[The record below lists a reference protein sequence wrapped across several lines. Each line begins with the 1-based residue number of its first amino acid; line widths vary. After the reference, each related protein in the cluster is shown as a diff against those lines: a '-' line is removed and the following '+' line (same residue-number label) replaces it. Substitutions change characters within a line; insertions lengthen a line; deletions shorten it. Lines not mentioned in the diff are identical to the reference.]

1 MEISQL
7 PGLGPKRAEALRKA
21 GLNSVA
27 DLLYNIPRTYLD
39 QTKVTP
45 IGNCH
50 VGDKVVLIG
59 TIQRSG
65 IVRGRKSRFVAT
77 LTDGSGEMQLLFFQ
91 GANYWAKKI
100 QNGTRWLVAGTV
112 GEYRGLQMS
121 HPDMQ
126 PFDEDE
132 EFSGSI
138 QPVYPISES
147 CREARM
153 EQKFFRKLYKTIFNF
168 PGLTL
173 PGLCPRV
180 LTDYLKFRPVMENL
194 RTLHMP
200 KEFPAIYKAKR
211 ELKVLE
217 LLPFCLRMVKRREN
231 QKMRG
236 HERCIDLGSVMA
248 AKSQL
253 PFSLTHGQEEALDT
267 IIAGLNGKK
276 QFHALLQGDVGCG
289 KTVVAML
296 AMMAVCGGGRLV
308 AGSDMRVVGNGAA
321 ARVLNGAEGQAL
333 NSALNSAEPA
343 PSASGTATAVAGNG
357 MREQCALMVPTDI
370 LARQHFKSLK
380 PFFDAAG
387 LNVRLLVGATPA
399 AEKKVILGE
408 IQMGLADVV
417 IGTHA
422 LFSKDVI
429 FARLGLVVIDEQHR
443 FGVGQREALLAKG
456 NYPDMLVM
464 SATPIPRSLAMTLYG
479 DLKVISIKEKPAGR
493 KPIKTRLVNA
503 AKREDMKKFICKE
516 ALGGNL
522 CYWIASR
529 VGSDEEGNARSVDE
543 IVEELQS
550 FIAGPGRAINGS
562 INSSINGAGHAG
574 TNGAAAQAGVN
585 GATQAGLNGAT
596 NQALNGAATQVLN
609 GAGLKVAGVHGQMD
623 EKQRDEIIAQ
633 FAAGKIHILVATTV
647 IEVGVN
653 VPAANLMVIDQPD
666 RFGLAQLHQLRGRVG
681 RGNMEAWC
689 FLMIPEGDAAETSME
704 RLSQF
709 SQTEDGFE
717 IAELD
722 LMNRG
727 AGNLEGNEQSG
738 AWVFRWFD
746 WIADQE
752 LISQTLETAE
762 KILNDK
768 VAFDENARE
777 QIQAWYGEKDFKNE
791 DGVH

>member
-7 PGLGPKRAEALRKA
+7 PGLGPKRVEALRKA
-21 GLNSVA
+21 GLNSIA

-39 QTKVTP
+39 QTKVTA
-45 IGNCH
+45 IGNCRA
-50 VGDKVVLIG
+50 GERVVLIG
-59 TIQRSG
+59 KISRSG
-65 IVRGRKSRFVAT
+65 IVRGRRSRFVAT
-77 LTDGSGEMQLLFFQ
+77 LSDGTGEIQLLFFN
-91 GANYWAKKI
+91 AASFWSRKI
-100 QNGTRWLVAGTV
+100 KNDTRWLVTGQV
-112 GEYRGLQMS
+112 GEFRGLQIT
-121 HPDMQ
+121 HPEMQ

-132 EFSGSI
+132 EFSGAI
-138 QPVYPISES
+138 QPVYSISEA
-147 CREARM
+147 CRDARM
-153 EQKFFRKLYKTIFNF
+153 EQKFFRGLYKTIFNF

-173 PGLCPRV
+173 PGLCPRE
-180 LTDYLKFRPVMENL
+180 LTDYLHFAPVMQNL
-194 RTLHMP
+194 RTLHQP
-200 KEFPAIYKAKR
+200 KEFPAIYRAKR

-231 QKMRG
+231 QKLRG
-236 HERCIDLGSVMA
+236 HERQIDLGTVMA
-248 AKSQL
+248 AKARL
-253 PFSLTHGQEEALDT
+253 PFSLTRGQEDALDT
-267 IIAGLNGKK
+267 IVAGLNGKK

-296 AMMAVCGGGRLV
+296 AMMAVCGAGGE
-308 AGSDMRVVGNGAA
+308 AGNGA
-321 ARVLNGAEGQAL
+321 RLNGTD
-333 NSALNSAEPA
+333 S
-343 PSASGTATAVAGNG
+343 G

-370 LARQHFKSLK
+370 LARQHYKSLK

-399 AEKKVILGE
+399 AERKVILGE
-408 IQMGLADVV
+408 LQMGLADVV

-429 FARLGLVVIDEQHR
+429 FSRLGFVIIDEQHR

-456 NYPDMLVM
+456 DYPDMLVM

-479 DLKVISIKEKPAGR
+479 DLKVVSIKEKPAGR

-503 AKREDMKKFICKE
+503 AKREDMKKFICNE
-516 ALGGNL
+516 AAGGNL

-529 VGSDEEGNARSVDE
+529 VGTDEEGGARSVDE
-543 IVEELQS
+543 IVEELRAYV
-550 FIAGPGRAINGS
+550 AGPSRAVL
-562 INSSINGAGHAG
+562 SS
-574 TNGAAAQAGVN
+574 
-585 GATQAGLNGAT
+585 AT
-596 NQALNGAATQVLN
+596 ALNGAA
-609 GAGLKVAGVHGQMD
+609 LKVAGVHGQMD
-623 EKQRDEIIAQ
+623 EAERDAIIAQ

-681 RGNMEAWC
+681 RGDAQAWC
-689 FLMIPEGDAAETSME
+689 FLMIPEGDAAESSME

-722 LMNRG
+722 LQNRG

-762 KILNDK
+762 HILKDGN
-768 VAFDENARE
+768 AFDEAARAK
-777 QIQAWYGEKDFKNE
+777 IQAWYGEKEFANE

>member
-7 PGLGPKRAEALRKA
+7 PGLGPKRVEALRKA

-50 VGDKVVLIG
+50 VGEKVVLIG
-59 TIQRSG
+59 KISRSG
-65 IVRGRKSRFVAT
+65 TVRGRTSRFVAT
-77 LTDGSGEMQLLFFQ
+77 LTDGTGEIQLLFFR
-91 GANYWAKKI
+91 GTSFWARKI
-100 QNGTRWLVAGTV
+100 KNGTRWLVTGQV
-112 GEYRGLQMS
+112 GEYRGLQIT

-126 PFDEDE
+126 AFDEDE
-132 EFSGSI
+132 EFSGCI
-138 QPVYPISES
+138 QPIYPISES

-153 EQKFFRKLYKTIFNF
+153 EQKFFRGLYKTIFNF

-173 PGLCPRV
+173 PGLCPRE
-180 LTDYLKFRPVMENL
+180 LTDYLKFAPVMHNL
-194 RTLHMP
+194 RTLHQP

-231 QKMRG
+231 QKLRG
-236 HERCIDLGSVMA
+236 HERQIDLGTVMA
-248 AKSQL
+248 AKARL
-253 PFSLTHGQEEALDT
+253 PFSLTRGQEEALDT

-296 AMMAVCGGGRLV
+296 AMMAVCGAGGN
-308 AGSDMRVVGNGAA
+308 ASDNASLNGTG
-321 ARVLNGAEGQAL
+321 LNGAGA
-333 NSALNSAEPA
+333 
-343 PSASGTATAVAGNG
+343 G

-370 LARQHFKSLK
+370 LARQHYKSLK

-399 AEKKVILGE
+399 AERKVILGE
-408 IQMGLADVV
+408 LQMGLADVV

-422 LFSKDVI
+422 LFSKDV
-429 FARLGLVVIDEQHR
+429 FFSRLGFVIIDEQHR

-456 NYPDMLVM
+456 DYPDMLVM
-464 SATPIPRSLAMTLYG
+464 SATPIPRSLAMTIYG
-479 DLKVISIKEKPAGR
+479 DLKVVSIKEKPAGR

-503 AKREDMKKFICKE
+503 AKREDMKKFICNE
-516 ALGGNL
+516 AAGGNL

-529 VGSDEEGNARSVDE
+529 VGSDDEGGARSVDE
-543 IVEELQS
+543 IVEELRAY
-550 FIAGPGRAINGS
+550 IAGPGRAI
-562 INSSINGAGHAG
+562 
-574 TNGAAAQAGVN
+574 
-585 GATQAGLNGAT
+585 LNGT
-596 NQALNGAATQVLN
+596 LSGALNGAALQ
-609 GAGLKVAGVHGQMD
+609 VAGVHGQMD
-623 EKQRDEIIAQ
+623 ENERDAIIAK
-633 FAAGKIHILVATTV
+633 FAKGEIQILVATTV

-681 RGNMEAWC
+681 RGDAQAWC
-689 FLMIPEGDAAETSME
+689 FLMIPEGDAAESSME

-709 SQTEDGFE
+709 SSTEDGFE

-722 LMNRG
+722 LTNRG

-752 LISQTLETAE
+752 LISRTIETAE
-762 KILNDK
+762 HILHDK
-768 VAFDENARE
+768 EAFSDAARE
-777 QIQAWYGEKDFKNE
+777 KIQAWYSEKEFANE

>member
-7 PGLGPKRAEALRKA
+7 PGLGPKRVEALRKA
-21 GLNSVA
+21 GLNSIA

-45 IGNCH
+45 IGNCR
-50 VGDKVVLIG
+50 VGEKVVLIG
-59 TIQRSG
+59 TISRSG
-65 IVRGRKSRFVAT
+65 TVRGRTSRFVAT
-77 LTDGSGEMQLLFFQ
+77 LTDGTGEIQLLFFR
-91 GANYWAKKI
+91 GTSFWARKI
-100 QNGTRWLVAGTV
+100 KNGTRWLVTGQV
-112 GEYRGLQMS
+112 GEYRGLQIT

-126 PFDEDE
+126 AFDEDE
-132 EFSGSI
+132 EFSGCI
-138 QPVYPISES
+138 QPIYPISEA

-153 EQKFFRKLYKTIFNF
+153 EQKFFRGLYKTIFNF

-173 PGLCPRV
+173 PGLCPRE
-180 LTDYLKFRPVMENL
+180 LTDYLKFAPVMHNL
-194 RTLHMP
+194 RTLHQP

-231 QKMRG
+231 QKLRG
-236 HERCIDLGSVMA
+236 HERQIDLGTVMA
-248 AKSQL
+248 AKARL
-253 PFSLTHGQEEALDT
+253 PFSLTRGQEEALDT

-296 AMMAVCGGGRLV
+296 AMMAVCG
-308 AGSDMRVVGNGAA
+308 AG
-321 ARVLNGAEGQAL
+321 LNGAGA
-333 NSALNSAEPA
+333 
-343 PSASGTATAVAGNG
+343 G

-370 LARQHFKSLK
+370 LARQHYKSLK

-399 AEKKVILGE
+399 AERKVILGE
-408 IQMGLADVV
+408 LQMGLADVV

-422 LFSKDVI
+422 LFSKDV
-429 FARLGLVVIDEQHR
+429 FFSRLGFVIIDEQHR

-456 NYPDMLVM
+456 DYPDMLVM

-479 DLKVISIKEKPAGR
+479 DLKVVSIKEKPAGR

-503 AKREDMKKFICKE
+503 AKREDMKKFICNE
-516 ALGGNL
+516 AASGNL

-529 VGSDEEGNARSVDE
+529 VGSDDEGGARSVDE
-543 IVEELQS
+543 IVEELRAY
-550 FIAGPGRAINGS
+550 IAGPGRAI
-562 INSSINGAGHAG
+562 
-574 TNGAAAQAGVN
+574 
-585 GATQAGLNGAT
+585 LNGT
-596 NQALNGAATQVLN
+596 LSGALNGAALQ
-609 GAGLKVAGVHGQMD
+609 VAGVHGQMD
-623 EKQRDEIIAQ
+623 EDERDAIIAK
-633 FAAGKIHILVATTV
+633 FAKGEIQILVATTV

-681 RGNMEAWC
+681 RGDAQAWC
-689 FLMIPEGDAAETSME
+689 FLMIPEGDAAESSME

-722 LMNRG
+722 LTNRG

-752 LISQTLETAE
+752 LISRTIETAE
-762 KILNDK
+762 HILHDK
-768 VAFDENARE
+768 DAFSDTARE
-777 QIQAWYGEKDFKNE
+777 KIQAWYSEKEFANE

>member
-7 PGLGPKRAEALRKA
+7 PGLGPKRVEALRKA
-21 GLNSVA
+21 GLNSIA

-45 IGNCH
+45 IGNCR
-50 VGDKVVLIG
+50 VGEKVVLIG
-59 TIQRSG
+59 RISRSG

-77 LTDGSGEMQLLFFQ
+77 LSDGTGEIQLLFFH
-91 GANYWAKKI
+91 AATFWARRIK
-100 QNGTRWLVAGTV
+100 NDTRWLVTGQI
-112 GEYRGLQMS
+112 GEFRSLQLT
-121 HPDMQ
+121 HPEMQ
-126 PFDEDE
+126 QLDDDE
-132 EFSGSI
+132 EFSGCI
-138 QPVYPISES
+138 QPVYSISEA
-147 CREARM
+147 CRDARM
-153 EQKFFRKLYKTIFNF
+153 EQKFFRGLYKTIFNF

-173 PGLCPRV
+173 SGLCPRE
-180 LTDYLKFRPVMENL
+180 LTDYLHFAPVMQNL
-194 RTLHMP
+194 RALHQP
-200 KEFPAIYKAKR
+200 KDFPSIYRAKR

-231 QKMRG
+231 QKLRG
-236 HERCIDLGSVMA
+236 HERQIDLGTVMT
-248 AKSQL
+248 AKAQL
-253 PFSLTHGQEEALDT
+253 PFELTRGQEAALDT
-267 IIAGLNGKK
+267 IVAGLNGKK

-296 AMMAVCGGGRLV
+296 AMMAVCGAGG
-308 AGSDMRVVGNGAA
+308 D
-321 ARVLNGAEGQAL
+321 
-333 NSALNSAEPA
+333 
-343 PSASGTATAVAGNG
+343 AVAETG

-370 LARQHFKSLK
+370 LARQHYKSLK

-399 AEKKVILGE
+399 AERKVILGE
-408 IQMGLADVV
+408 LQMGLADVV

-429 FARLGLVVIDEQHR
+429 FSRLGFVVIDEQHR

-456 NYPDMLVM
+456 DYPDMLVM

-479 DLKVISIKEKPAGR
+479 DLKVVSIKEKPAGR

-503 AKREDMKKFICKE
+503 SKREDMKKFICKE
-516 ALGGNL
+516 AASGNL

-529 VGSDEEGNARSVDE
+529 VGSDDEGGARSVDE
-543 IVEELQS
+543 IVEELRAY
-550 FIAGPGRAINGS
+550 IAGPGRA
-562 INSSINGAGHAG
+562 
-574 TNGAAAQAGVN
+574 
-585 GATQAGLNGAT
+585 
-596 NQALNGAATQVLN
+596 VLN
-609 GAGLKVAGVHGQMD
+609 GSTLKVAGVHGQMD
-623 EKQRDEIIAQ
+623 EAERDGIIAQ
-633 FAAGKIHILVATTV
+633 FAAGKIQILVATTV

-681 RGNMEAWC
+681 RGNTQAWC
-689 FLMIPEGDAAETSME
+689 FLMIPEGDAADTSME

-762 KILNDK
+762 HILKDRD
-768 VAFDENARE
+768 AFDDTARE
-777 QIQAWYGEKDFKNE
+777 KIQAWYGEKEFANE

>member
-7 PGLGPKRAEALRKA
+7 PGLGPKRVEALRKS
-21 GLNSVA
+21 GLVSIA

-39 QTKVTP
+39 QTKVST
-45 IGNCH
+45 ISNCH
-50 VGDKVVLIG
+50 PGEKVVLIG
-59 TIQRSG
+59 TISRSG
-65 IVRGRKSRFVAT
+65 IVRGRSSRFIAT
-77 LTDGSGEMQLLFFQ
+77 LTDGSGEIQLLFFR
-91 GANYWAKKI
+91 GTSFWARKI
-100 QNGTRWLVAGTV
+100 KNGTRWLVTGQV
-112 GEYRGLQMS
+112 GEYRGLQIT
-121 HPDMQ
+121 HPDLQ
-126 PFDEDE
+126 PIDEGE
-132 EFSGSI
+132 EFNGCI
-138 QPVYPISES
+138 QPIYPISEA

-153 EQKFFRKLYKTIFNF
+153 EQKFFRGLYKTVFNF

-173 PGLCPRV
+173 SGLCPRE
-180 LTDYLKFRPVMENL
+180 LTDYLHFAPVMANL
-194 RTLHMP
+194 RTLHQP
-200 KEFPAIYKAKR
+200 QDFPSIYKAKR

-231 QKMRG
+231 QKLRG
-236 HERCIDLGSVMA
+236 HERQIDLGTVMA
-248 AKSQL
+248 AKARL
-253 PFSLTHGQEEALDT
+253 PFSLTRGQEEALDT
-267 IIAGLNGKK
+267 IVAGLNGKK

-296 AMMAVCGGGRLV
+296 AIMAVCG
-308 AGSDMRVVGNGAA
+308 AG
-321 ARVLNGAEGQAL
+321 
-333 NSALNSAEPA
+333 
-343 PSASGTATAVAGNG
+343 
-357 MREQCALMVPTDI
+357 EQCALMVPTDI

-387 LNVRLLVGATPA
+387 LSVRLLVGATPA
-399 AEKKVILGE
+399 AEKKTILGE
-408 IQMGLADVV
+408 LQMGLANVV

-422 LFSKDVI
+422 LFSKDVT
-429 FARLGLVVIDEQHR
+429 FAKLGFVIIDEQHR

-456 NYPDMLVM
+456 DYPDMLVM

-503 AKREDMKKFICKE
+503 SKRDDMKKFICTE
-516 ALGGNL
+516 AAGGNL

-529 VGSDEEGNARSVDE
+529 VGTDEEGSARSVDE
-543 IVEELQS
+543 IVDELRNY
-550 FIAGPGRAINGS
+550 IAGPGRAIPG
-562 INSSINGAGHAG
+562 
-574 TNGAAAQAGVN
+574 
-585 GATQAGLNGAT
+585 GAT
-596 NQALNGAATQVLN
+596 
-609 GAGLKVAGVHGQMD
+609 LKVAGVHGQMD
-623 EKQRDEIIAQ
+623 EAQRDAIIAR
-633 FAAGKIHILVATTV
+633 FAKGEIHILVATTV

-681 RGNMEAWC
+681 RGDAQAWC
-689 FLMIPEGDAAETSME
+689 FLMIPEGDAADSSME

-722 LMNRG
+722 LQNRG

-762 KILNDK
+762 HILKDSGS
-768 VAFDENARE
+768 FDESARMK
-777 QIQAWYGEKDFKNE
+777 IQAWYGEKEFANE

>member
-7 PGLGPKRAEALRKA
+7 PGLGPKRVEALRKA
-21 GLNSVA
+21 GLCSIA

-39 QTKVTP
+39 QTKVTQ
-45 IGNCH
+45 IGNCR
-50 VGDKVVLIG
+50 VGEKVVLIG
-59 TIQRSG
+59 RISRSG
-65 IVRGRKSRFVAT
+65 IVRGRRSRFVAT
-77 LTDGSGEMQLLFFQ
+77 LSDGTGEIQLLFFN
-91 GANYWAKKI
+91 AASFWSRKI
-100 QNGTRWLVAGTV
+100 KNDTRWLVTGQV
-112 GEYRGLQMS
+112 GEFRGLQIT
-121 HPDMQ
+121 HPEMQ

-132 EFSGSI
+132 EFSGAI
-138 QPVYPISES
+138 QPVYSISEA
-147 CREARM
+147 CRDARM
-153 EQKFFRKLYKTIFNF
+153 EQKFFRGLYKTIFNF

-173 PGLCPRV
+173 PGLCPRE
-180 LTDYLKFRPVMENL
+180 LTDYLHFAPVMQNL
-194 RTLHMP
+194 RTLHQP
-200 KEFPAIYKAKR
+200 KEFPAIYRAKR

-231 QKMRG
+231 QKLRG
-236 HERCIDLGSVMA
+236 HERQIDLGTVMA
-248 AKSQL
+248 AKARL
-253 PFSLTHGQEEALDT
+253 PFSLTRGQEEALDT
-267 IIAGLNGKK
+267 IVAGLNGKK

-296 AMMAVCGGGRLV
+296 AMMAVCGANGDDV
-308 AGSDMRVVGNGAA
+308 A
-321 ARVLNGAEGQAL
+321 E
-333 NSALNSAEPA
+333 
-343 PSASGTATAVAGNG
+343 TG

-370 LARQHFKSLK
+370 LARQHYKSLK

-408 IQMGLADVV
+408 LQMGLADVV

-429 FARLGLVVIDEQHR
+429 FSRLGFVIIDEQHR

-456 NYPDMLVM
+456 DYPDMLVM

-479 DLKVISIKEKPAGR
+479 DLKVVSIKEKPAGR

-503 AKREDMKKFICKE
+503 AKREDMKKFICNE
-516 ALGGNL
+516 AASGNL

-529 VGSDEEGNARSVDE
+529 VGADEEGGARSVDE
-543 IVEELQS
+543 IVEEL
-550 FIAGPGRAINGS
+550 RAFTS
-562 INSSINGAGHAG
+562 
-574 TNGAAAQAGVN
+574 
-585 GATQAGLNGAT
+585 
-596 NQALNGAATQVLN
+596 
-609 GAGLKVAGVHGQMD
+609 LKVAGVHGQMD
-623 EKQRDEIIAQ
+623 EAERDEIIAQ

-681 RGNMEAWC
+681 RGDAQAWC
-689 FLMIPEGDAAETSME
+689 FLMIPEGDAAESSME

-722 LMNRG
+722 LQNRG

-762 KILNDK
+762 HILKDK
-768 VAFDENARE
+768 DVFDDAARAK
-777 QIQAWYGEKDFKNE
+777 IQAWYGEKEFVNE

>member
-7 PGLGPKRAEALRKA
+7 PGLGPKRVEALRKA
-21 GLNSVA
+21 GLNSIA

-45 IGNCH
+45 IGNCR
-50 VGDKVVLIG
+50 VGEKVVLIG
-59 TIQRSG
+59 RISRSG

-77 LTDGSGEMQLLFFQ
+77 LSDGTGEIQLLFFH
-91 GANYWAKKI
+91 AASFWARRIK
-100 QNGTRWLVAGTV
+100 NDTRWLVTGQV
-112 GEYRGLQMS
+112 GEFRGLQMT
-121 HPDMQ
+121 HPEMQ
-126 PFDEDE
+126 QLDDDE
-132 EFSGSI
+132 EFNGCI
-138 QPVYPISES
+138 QPVYSISEA
-147 CREARM
+147 CRDARM
-153 EQKFFRKLYKTIFNF
+153 EQKFFRGLYKTIFNF

-173 PGLCPRV
+173 SGLCPRE
-180 LTDYLKFRPVMENL
+180 LTDYLHFAPVMQNL
-194 RTLHMP
+194 RALHQP
-200 KEFPAIYKAKR
+200 KDFPSIYRAKR

-231 QKMRG
+231 QKLRG
-236 HERCIDLGSVMA
+236 HERQIDLGTVMA
-248 AKSQL
+248 TKAKL
-253 PFSLTHGQEEALDT
+253 PFSLTRGQDDALDT
-267 IIAGLNGKK
+267 IVAGLNGKK

-296 AMMAVCGGGRLV
+296 AMMAVCGAGG
-308 AGSDMRVVGNGAA
+308 D
-321 ARVLNGAEGQAL
+321 
-333 NSALNSAEPA
+333 
-343 PSASGTATAVAGNG
+343 AVAETG

-370 LARQHFKSLK
+370 LARQHYKSLK

-399 AEKKVILGE
+399 AERKVILGE
-408 IQMGLADVV
+408 LQMGLADVV

-429 FARLGLVVIDEQHR
+429 FSRLGFVVIDEQHR

-456 NYPDMLVM
+456 DYPDMLVM

-479 DLKVISIKEKPAGR
+479 DLKVVSIKEKPAGR

-503 AKREDMKKFICKE
+503 SKREDMKKFICKE
-516 ALGGNL
+516 AASGNL

-529 VGSDEEGNARSVDE
+529 VGSDDEGGARSVDE
-543 IVEELQS
+543 IVEELRAY
-550 FIAGPGRAINGS
+550 IAGPGRAILSEATSGASRALNDA
-562 INSSINGAGHAG
+562 ISS
-574 TNGAAAQAGVN
+574 
-585 GATQAGLNGAT
+585 ATG
-596 NQALNGAATQVLN
+596 ALNGAA
-609 GAGLKVAGVHGQMD
+609 LKVAGVHGQMD
-623 EKQRDEIIAQ
+623 EAERDGIIAQ
-633 FAAGKIHILVATTV
+633 FAAGKIQILVATTV

-681 RGNMEAWC
+681 RGNTQAWC
-689 FLMIPEGDAAETSME
+689 FLMIPEGDAADTSME

-762 KILNDK
+762 HILKDRD
-768 VAFDENARE
+768 AFDDTARE
-777 QIQAWYGEKDFKNE
+777 KIQAWYGEKEFANE

>member
-7 PGLGPKRAEALRKA
+7 PGLGPKRVEALRKA
-21 GLNSVA
+21 GLNSIA

-45 IGNCH
+45 IGNCR
-50 VGDKVVLIG
+50 VGEKVVLIG
-59 TIQRSG
+59 RISRSG

-77 LTDGSGEMQLLFFQ
+77 LSDGTGEIQLLFFH
-91 GANYWAKKI
+91 AASFWARRIK
-100 QNGTRWLVAGTV
+100 NDTRWLVTGQV
-112 GEYRGLQMS
+112 GEFRGLQMT
-121 HPDMQ
+121 HPEMQ
-126 PFDEDE
+126 QLDDDE
-132 EFSGSI
+132 EFNGCI
-138 QPVYPISES
+138 QPVYSISEA
-147 CREARM
+147 CRDARM
-153 EQKFFRKLYKTIFNF
+153 EQKFFRGLYKTIFNF

-173 PGLCPRV
+173 SGLCPRE
-180 LTDYLKFRPVMENL
+180 LTDYLHFAPVMQNL
-194 RTLHMP
+194 RALHQP
-200 KEFPAIYKAKR
+200 KDFPSIYRAER

-231 QKMRG
+231 QKLRG
-236 HERCIDLGSVMA
+236 HERQIDLGTVMT
-248 AKSQL
+248 AKAQL
-253 PFSLTHGQEEALDT
+253 PFELTRGQDDALDT
-267 IIAGLNGKK
+267 IVAGLNGKK

-296 AMMAVCGGGRLV
+296 AMMAVCGAGG
-308 AGSDMRVVGNGAA
+308 D
-321 ARVLNGAEGQAL
+321 
-333 NSALNSAEPA
+333 
-343 PSASGTATAVAGNG
+343 AVAETG

-370 LARQHFKSLK
+370 LARQHYKSLK

-399 AEKKVILGE
+399 AERKVILGE
-408 IQMGLADVV
+408 LQMGLADVV

-429 FARLGLVVIDEQHR
+429 FSRLGFVVIDEQHR

-456 NYPDMLVM
+456 DYPDMLVM

-479 DLKVISIKEKPAGR
+479 DLKVVSIKEKPAGR

-503 AKREDMKKFICKE
+503 SKREDMKKFICKE
-516 ALGGNL
+516 AASGNL

-529 VGSDEEGNARSVDE
+529 VGSDDEGGARSVDE
-543 IVEELQS
+543 IVDELRAY
-550 FIAGPGRAINGS
+550 IAGPGRA
-562 INSSINGAGHAG
+562 
-574 TNGAAAQAGVN
+574 
-585 GATQAGLNGAT
+585 
-596 NQALNGAATQVLN
+596 VLN
-609 GAGLKVAGVHGQMD
+609 GSTLKVAGVHGQMD
-623 EKQRDEIIAQ
+623 EAERDGIIAQ
-633 FAAGKIHILVATTV
+633 FAAGKIQILVATTV

-681 RGNMEAWC
+681 RGDAQAWC
-689 FLMIPEGDAAETSME
+689 FLMIPEGDAADTSME

-762 KILNDK
+762 HILKDRD
-768 VAFDENARE
+768 AFDDTARE
-777 QIQAWYGEKDFKNE
+777 KIQAWYGEKEFANE

>member
-7 PGLGPKRAEALRKA
+7 PGLGPKRAEALRKSGIA
-21 GLNSVA
+21 SVA

-39 QTKVTP
+39 QTKVTA
-45 IGNCH
+45 IGNCC
-50 VGDKVVLIG
+50 VGEKVVLIG
-59 TIQRSG
+59 TISRSG
-65 IVRGRKSRFVAT
+65 IVRGRSSRFIAT
-77 LTDGSGEMQLLFFQ
+77 LTDGTGEIQLLFFR
-91 GANYWAKKI
+91 GTNFWARKI
-100 QNGTRWLVAGTV
+100 KNGTRWLVTGQV
-112 GEYRGLQMS
+112 GEYRGLQIT

-126 PFDEDE
+126 AFDEDE
-132 EFSGSI
+132 QFNGCI
-138 QPVYPISES
+138 QPIYPISEA

-153 EQKFFRKLYKTIFNF
+153 EQKFFRGLYKTVFNF

-173 PGLCPRV
+173 SGLCPRE
-180 LTDYLKFRPVMENL
+180 LTDYLHFAPVMENL
-194 RTLHMP
+194 RTLHTP
-200 KEFPAIYKAKR
+200 KDFPSIYRAKR

-231 QKMRG
+231 QKLRG
-236 HERCIDLGSVMA
+236 HERQIDLGSVMA
-248 AKSQL
+248 AKAML
-253 PFSLTHGQEEALDT
+253 PFSLTRGQEEALDT
-267 IIAGLNGKK
+267 IVAGLNGKR

-296 AMMAVCGGGRLV
+296 AMMAVCG
-308 AGSDMRVVGNGAA
+308 AGSTGA
-321 ARVLNGAEGQAL
+321 
-333 NSALNSAEPA
+333 
-343 PSASGTATAVAGNG
+343 G

-370 LARQHFKSLK
+370 LARQHYKSLK

-399 AEKKVILGE
+399 AERKTILGE
-408 IQMGLADVV
+408 LQMGLANVV

-422 LFSKDVI
+422 LFSKDVA
-429 FARLGLVVIDEQHR
+429 FAKLGFVIIDEQHR

-456 NYPDMLVM
+456 DYPDMLVM

-479 DLKVISIKEKPAGR
+479 DLKVVSVKEKPAGR

-503 AKREDMKKFICKE
+503 SKRDDMKKFICTE
-516 ALGGNL
+516 AAGGNL

-529 VGSDEEGNARSVDE
+529 VGTDEEGGARSVDE
-543 IVEELQS
+543 IVEELRNY
-550 FIAGPGRAINGS
+550 IAGPGRAIP
-562 INSSINGAGHAG
+562 
-574 TNGAAAQAGVN
+574 
-585 GATQAGLNGAT
+585 
-596 NQALNGAATQVLN
+596 GAAT
-609 GAGLKVAGVHGQMD
+609 LKVAGVHGQMD
-623 EKQRDEIIAQ
+623 ETERDEIIAR
-633 FAAGKIHILVATTV
+633 FAKGEIHILVATTV

-653 VPAANLMVIDQPD
+653 VPSANLMVIDQPD

-681 RGNMEAWC
+681 RGDAQAWC
-689 FLMIPEGDAAETSME
+689 FLMIPEGDAADTSME

-722 LMNRG
+722 LQNRG

-746 WIADQE
+746 WIEDQE
-752 LISQTLETAE
+752 LISRTIETAE
-762 KILNDK
+762 HILHDRD
-768 VAFDENARE
+768 AFADSARE
-777 QIQAWYGEKDFKNE
+777 KIQAWYSEKEFANE

>member
-7 PGLGPKRAEALRKA
+7 PGLGPKRVEALRKA
-21 GLNSVA
+21 GLNSIA

-45 IGNCH
+45 IGNCR
-50 VGDKVVLIG
+50 VGEKVVLIG
-59 TIQRSG
+59 KISRSG

-77 LTDGSGEMQLLFFQ
+77 LSDGTGEIQLLFFH
-91 GANYWAKKI
+91 AASFWARRIK
-100 QNGTRWLVAGTV
+100 NDTRWLVTGQV
-112 GEYRGLQMS
+112 GEFRGLQMT
-121 HPDMQ
+121 HPEMQ
-126 PFDEDE
+126 QLDDDE
-132 EFSGSI
+132 EFNGCI
-138 QPVYPISES
+138 QPVYSISEA
-147 CREARM
+147 CRDARM
-153 EQKFFRKLYKTIFNF
+153 EQKFFRGLYKTIFNF

-173 PGLCPRV
+173 SGLCPRE
-180 LTDYLKFRPVMENL
+180 LTDYLHFAPVMQNL
-194 RTLHMP
+194 RALHQP
-200 KEFPAIYKAKR
+200 KDFPSIYRAKR

-231 QKMRG
+231 QKLRG
-236 HERCIDLGSVMA
+236 HERQIDLGTVMA
-248 AKSQL
+248 TKAKL
-253 PFSLTHGQEEALDT
+253 PFSLTRGQDDALDT
-267 IIAGLNGKK
+267 IVAGLNGKK

-296 AMMAVCGGGRLV
+296 AMMAVCGAGG
-308 AGSDMRVVGNGAA
+308 D
-321 ARVLNGAEGQAL
+321 
-333 NSALNSAEPA
+333 
-343 PSASGTATAVAGNG
+343 AVAETG

-370 LARQHFKSLK
+370 LARQHYKSLK

-399 AEKKVILGE
+399 AERKVILGE
-408 IQMGLADVV
+408 LQMGLADVV

-429 FARLGLVVIDEQHR
+429 FSRLGFVVIDEQHR

-456 NYPDMLVM
+456 DYPDMLVM

-479 DLKVISIKEKPAGR
+479 DLKVVSIKEKPAGR

-516 ALGGNL
+516 AASGNL

-529 VGSDEEGNARSVDE
+529 VGSDDEGGARSVDE
-543 IVEELQS
+543 IVEELRAY
-550 FIAGPGRAINGS
+550 IAGPGRAILSEATSGASRALNDA
-562 INSSINGAGHAG
+562 ISS
-574 TNGAAAQAGVN
+574 
-585 GATQAGLNGAT
+585 ATG
-596 NQALNGAATQVLN
+596 ALNGAA
-609 GAGLKVAGVHGQMD
+609 LKVAGVHGQMD
-623 EKQRDEIIAQ
+623 EAERDGIIAQ
-633 FAAGKIHILVATTV
+633 FAAGKIQILVATTV

-681 RGNMEAWC
+681 RGDAQAWC
-689 FLMIPEGDAAETSME
+689 FLMIPEGDAADTSME

-762 KILNDK
+762 HILKDRD
-768 VAFDENARE
+768 AFDDTARE
-777 QIQAWYGEKDFKNE
+777 KIQAWYGEKEFANE

>member
-21 GLNSVA
+21 GLGSVA

-39 QTKVTP
+39 HTKVTP
-45 IGNCH
+45 IGQCRA
-50 VGDKVVLIG
+50 GDKVVLIG
-59 TIQRSG
+59 TIKRAG
-65 IVRGRKSRFVAT
+65 VVRGRRSRFMAT
-77 LTDGSGEMQLLFFQ
+77 LTDGTGEIQLLFFQ
-91 GANYWAKKI
+91 GTSYWARRIK
-100 QNGTRWLVAGTV
+100 NDTRWCVSGAV
-112 GEYRGLQMS
+112 GEYRGLQMT

-126 PFDEDE
+126 PFDDDE
-132 EFSGSI
+132 EFTGAI
-138 QPVYPISES
+138 LPVYPISEA

-153 EQKFFRKLYKTIFNF
+153 EQKFFRKLYKTIFGF

-180 LTDYLKFRPVMENL
+180 LTDYLRFAPVMQNL
-194 RTLHMP
+194 RTLHLP

-231 QKMRG
+231 QKLRG
-236 HERCIDLGSVMA
+236 HERQIDLGTVMA
-248 AKSQL
+248 TKAQL
-253 PFSLTHGQEEALDT
+253 PFALTHGQEEALDT
-267 IIAGLNGKK
+267 IVAGLNGKK

-296 AMMAVCGGGRLV
+296 AMMAVCGAGGNAGLNGADGGSV
-308 AGSDMRVVGNGAA
+308 AGSDMR
-321 ARVLNGAEGQAL
+321 
-333 NSALNSAEPA
+333 
-343 PSASGTATAVAGNG
+343 AGNG

-370 LARQHFKSLK
+370 LARQHYKSLK

-408 IQMGLADVV
+408 IQMGLADIV

-422 LFSKDVI
+422 LFGRDVI
-429 FARLGLVVIDEQHR
+429 FSRLGFVVIDEQHR

-456 NYPDMLVM
+456 DYSDMLVM

-503 AKREDMKKFICKE
+503 SKREDMKKFICKE
-516 ALGGNL
+516 AATGNL

-529 VGSDEEGNARSVDE
+529 VGSDDASASSATGDNSARTVDE
-543 IVEELQS
+543 IVEELRAYV
-550 FIAGPGRAINGS
+550 AGPGRAVLGP
-562 INSSINGAGHAG
+562 
-574 TNGAAAQAGVN
+574 
-585 GATQAGLNGAT
+585 
-596 NQALNGAATQVLN
+596 ALNGDT
-609 GAGLKVAGVHGQMD
+609 LKVAGVHGQMD
-623 EKQRDEIIAQ
+623 ENERDAIIAQ

-681 RGNMEAWC
+681 RGDREAWC
-689 FLMIPEGDAAETSME
+689 FLMIPEGDTADTSME

-722 LMNRG
+722 LQTRG

-762 KILNDK
+762 HILHDK
-768 VAFDENARE
+768 ESFDDTARE
-777 QIQAWYGEKDFKNE
+777 QIQAWYSERDFANE